1 MFEMI
6 VERGRGSTV
15 IVRHRDSEGK
25 RQTTKITGHRPYLY
39 VEEHIDVIPL
49 ETESGFTGLY
59 GERLKKVFFN
69 TTQDLSEFRSS
80 NPDTPTWEGNIP
92 FTNRVLVDSEFD
104 CPNYEHR
111 VWFLDME

>member
-1 MFEMI
+1 MI

-59 GERLKKVFFN
+59 GEKLKKVFS
-69 TTQDLSEFRSS
+69 TQRKICRSFAVA
-80 NPDTPTWEGNIP
+80 TPTHQHGKAISLSP
-92 FTNRVLVDSEFD
+92 IEF
-104 CPNYEHR
+104 
-111 VWFLDME
+111 L